1 MNEQTVHVEIRRE
14 INFPS
19 RRFPNLVFHFGDEVP
34 IESLTLMLGGLIVPA
49 LFSDGY
55 FSLDKGVW
63 RS

>member
-1 MNEQTVHVEIRRE
+1 MLRLGGKLIFLQEDFQI
-14 INFPS
+14 
-19 RRFPNLVFHFGDEVP
+19 VFHFGDEVP

>member
-1 MNEQTVHVEIRRE
+1 MLRLGGKLIFLQEDFQI
-14 INFPS
+14 
-19 RRFPNLVFHFGDEVP
+19 VFHFGDEVP

-55 FSLDKGVW
+55 FSLNKGVW